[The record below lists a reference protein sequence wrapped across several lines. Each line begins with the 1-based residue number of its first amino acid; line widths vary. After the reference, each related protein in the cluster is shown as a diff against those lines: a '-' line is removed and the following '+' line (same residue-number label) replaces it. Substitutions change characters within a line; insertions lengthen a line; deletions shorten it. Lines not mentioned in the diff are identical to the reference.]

1 MKLEFNN
8 PNPTILVVGDIML
21 DYYLWGNCE
30 RISPEAPV
38 QIVDILKDSTI
49 LGGGGNVIQNLL
61 TFGAKVDIA
70 SVIGDDDPGSQLIQM
85 LRNIGAGVE
94 LLVRQPNR
102 RSSKKTRIIAANQQV
117 VRYDRESK
125 DPISSESEE
134 RLLALLD
141 AGMDLYDVV
150 LVSDYGKGVLTP
162 SLTQYV
168 IKRAKASGIKVLID
182 PKGADYAKYAGAF
195 LITPNK
201 KEAGLATKISIRD
214 SSSLQDAGFKL
225 KRNLQLEYAV
235 ITLSE
240 DGIALFA
247 DQMHHIPTKARDVFD
262 VTGAGDTVLA
272 SLGFAVANGIGIMD
286 ACHFANY
293 AAGVVVSKVGSA
305 TATLDEIEEYVTSFI
320 KSGSH
325 LYIKSSNNITQIS
338 ARLKESGKKIVFM
351 DGVFDTVS
359 PRQVKVLE
367 AAKSYGDILIVGV
380 NADASAG
387 QMSSNGSLVNNEEDR
402 AYLLAALKVVD
413 YVVVFPEDTPYE
425 LIKSIKPDI
434 LVKDQPA
441 AGEGVIG
448 KDLVGEVRIIGLTDD
463 LQGIASGETRFP

>member
-1 MKLEFNN
+1 
-8 PNPTILVVGDIML
+8 ML

-61 TFGAKVDIA
+61 TFGAQVDIA

-117 VRYDRESK
+117 VRYDSESK
-125 DPISSESEE
+125 DPISPESEE

-201 KEAGLATKISIRD
+201 KEAGLATKTSIRD
-214 SSSLQDAGFKL
+214 SGSLQDAGFKL
-225 KRNLQLEYAV
+225 KQDLQLEYAV

-272 SLGFAVANGIGIMD
+272 SLGFAIANGIDIMD

-305 TATLDEIEEYVTSFI
+305 TATLDEIEEYVTSFV

-325 LYIKSSNNITQIS
+325 LYIKSSDNIAQIS
-338 ARLKESGKKIVFM
+338 AKLKESGKKIVFM

-359 PRQVKVLE
+359 PRRVKVLE

-387 QMSSNGSLVNNEEDR
+387 RVSSNGSLVNNEEDR
-402 AYLLAALKVVD
+402 AYLLAGLKVVD
-413 YVVVFPEDTPYE
+413 YVVIFPEDTSYE
-425 LIKSIKPDI
+425 LIRSIKPDI
-434 LVKDQPA
+434 LVKEQPA

-448 KDLVGEVRIIGLTDD
+448 EDLVREVKIIGLADG
-463 LQGIASGETRFP
+463 L